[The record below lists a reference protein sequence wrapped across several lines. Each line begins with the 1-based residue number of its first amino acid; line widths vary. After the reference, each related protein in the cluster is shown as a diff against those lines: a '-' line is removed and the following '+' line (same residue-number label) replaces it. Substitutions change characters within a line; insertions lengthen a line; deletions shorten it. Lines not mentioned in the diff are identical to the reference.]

1 LCPRPTKALPTAS
14 RQGDAGTDEG
24 TNMIKNE
31 PIYKPAAVAKNKHEH
46 KWLYANKGKDV
57 TVKLSN
63 GDEFAGRLQIVR
75 HTTLVLVREND
86 SLLINRSAVVWMRG
100 TETGIKAQ
108 YAGGAQ

>member
-1 LCPRPTKALPTAS
+1 
-14 RQGDAGTDEG
+14 
-24 TNMIKNE
+24 MIKNE
-31 PIYKPAAVAKNKHEH
+31 PIYKPAAVPAKRELTKEQKKEAAAVAKNKHEH
-46 KWLYANKGKDV
+46 KWLYANKGKEV
-57 TVKLSN
+57 RVKLSN

-86 SLLINRSAVVWMRG
+86 SLLINRNAVVWVRG

>member
-1 LCPRPTKALPTAS
+1 
-14 RQGDAGTDEG
+14 
-24 TNMIKNE
+24 MVKNE
-31 PIYKPAAVAKNKHEH
+31 PIYKPAAVPAKRELTKEQKREAAVVAKNKYEH

-63 GDEFAGRLQIVR
+63 GEEFTGRLQIVR
-75 HTTLVLVREND
+75 HTTLALACESD
-86 SLLINRSAVVWMRG
+86 SLLISRSAVVWVRG